1 MLDPMSYILTALFIN
16 HLGHHRY
23 KDVHMERLRPLED
36 TLWDVPLVVAVTV
49 RVEGTIV
56 LIELLLQSCW

>member
-1 MLDPMSYILTALFIN
+1 
-16 HLGHHRY
+16 
-23 KDVHMERLRPLED
+23 MERLRPLED